1 MKSLGFEFNLRP
13 SKVDVSITV
22 IGFQYVQIMPRFHS
36 ALVSLLLA
44 FWPAYSHASPCKP
57 QMEGAFWAE
66 KDLRIVGLD
75 AAYSACPN
83 WFSGV
88 RVGASYFADE
98 KFEYTGV
105 TGSLRLQV
113 GKTLSPF
120 VGLGML
126 VGRASHEVEASTDK
140 LDNNRNGQIDE
151 AGEMYMK
158 HEFSAVLYP
167 EIGIA
172 WYTRVIGVTLSAR
185 RYYSSTFSG
194 NIIYSIGFSTP
205 LH

>member
-1 MKSLGFEFNLRP
+1 M
-13 SKVDVSITV
+13 
-22 IGFQYVQIMPRFHS
+22 S
-36 ALVSLLLA
+36 ALRSVAAFLLLTCLPVLGNA
-44 FWPAYSHASPCKP
+44 APCKP
-57 QMEGAFWAE
+57 QLEGAFWAE

-75 AAYSACPN
+75 AAYSACPS

-98 KFEYTGV
+98 RFEYKGV
-105 TGSLRLQV
+105 TSSVRLQV
-113 GKTLSPF
+113 GEHVSPF

-126 VGRASHEVEASTDK
+126 LGMASHQADATQDK

-151 AGEMYMK
+151 AGETYMK

-167 EIGIA
+167 EVGIA
-172 WYTRVIGVTLSAR
+172 WYTRVIGITLSAR

-194 NIIYSIGFSTP
+194 NIIYSIGFSHP
-205 LH
+205 LD

>member
-1 MKSLGFEFNLRP
+1 MFGIR
-13 SKVDVSITV
+13 
-22 IGFQYVQIMPRFHS
+22 S
-36 ALVSLLLA
+36 ALVSLLLT
-44 FWPAYSHASPCKP
+44 FLPVLGYASPCKP
-57 QMEGAFWAE
+57 QFEGAFWAE

-75 AAYSACPN
+75 AAYSACPS

-98 KFEYTGV
+98 RFEYTGV
-105 TGSLRLQV
+105 TGSLRLQA
-113 GKTLSPF
+113 GETLSPF

-126 VGRASHEVEASTDK
+126 VGRASHEVDASTDN

-151 AGEMYMK
+151 PGETYMK

-167 EIGIA
+167 EVGIA
-172 WYTRVIGVTLSAR
+172 WYTRVIGITLSAR

-194 NIIYSIGFSTP
+194 NIIYSLGFSHP
-205 LH
+205 LD

>member
-1 MKSLGFEFNLRP
+1 MLGIR
-13 SKVDVSITV
+13 SASI
-22 IGFQYVQIMPRFHS
+22 
-36 ALVSLLLA
+36 SLLLTLLPA
-44 FWPAYSHASPCKP
+44 FSHAAPCKA
-57 QMEGAFWAE
+57 QFEGAFWAE

-75 AAYSACPN
+75 AAYSACPS

-98 KFEYTGV
+98 RFEYKGV
-105 TGSLRLQV
+105 TSSVRLQYGEHV
-113 GKTLSPF
+113 SPF
-120 VGLGML
+120 VGVGMLLGM
-126 VGRASHEVEASTDK
+126 ASHQADATQDK

-151 AGEMYMK
+151 PGETYMK

-167 EIGIA
+167 EVGIA
-172 WYTRVIGVTLSAR
+172 WYTRVIGITLSAR

-205 LH
+205 LD

>member
-1 MKSLGFEFNLRP
+1 MFHLR
-13 SKVDVSITV
+13 
-22 IGFQYVQIMPRFHS
+22 FAYVLI
-36 ALVSLLLA
+36 LLI
-44 FWPAYSHASPCKP
+44 FWPAYSYASPCKP
-57 QMEGAFWAE
+57 QFEGAFWAE

-75 AAYSACPN
+75 AAYSACPS

-98 KFEYTGV
+98 RFEYKGV
-105 TGSLRLQV
+105 TSSVRLQV
-113 GKTLSPF
+113 GEHVSPF

-126 VGRASHEVEASTDK
+126 LGMASHQADATQDK

-151 AGEMYMK
+151 PGETYMK

-167 EIGIA
+167 EVGIA
-172 WYTRVIGVTLSAR
+172 WYTRVIGITLSAR